1 MSTKKPSAKRR
12 ERKNTD
18 VWTTKEGRDV
28 RICDMDDRHLINTI
42 KYLER
47 TKICIVGG
55 DLDDPWGDTADG
67 TEHDLYPVLC
77 DERKRRGL

>member
-1 MSTKKPSAKRR
+1 MSMKKPSAKK
-12 ERKNTD
+12 RKNTD
-18 VWTTKEGRDV
+18 VWTTSDGRDV

-47 TKICIVGG
+47 TDIFLDGG
-55 DLDDPWGDTADG
+55 DIEDPWGDMISG